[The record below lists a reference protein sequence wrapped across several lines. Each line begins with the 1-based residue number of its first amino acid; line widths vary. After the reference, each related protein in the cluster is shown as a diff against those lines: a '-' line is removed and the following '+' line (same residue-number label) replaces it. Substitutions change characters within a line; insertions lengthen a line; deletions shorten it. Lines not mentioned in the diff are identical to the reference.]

1 MKSYNLWVCGVTFG
15 VAASALFIGD
25 YATACASG
33 LLAVVTFF
41 SWKTVK
47 W

>member
-1 MKSYNLWVCGVTFG
+1 MKNYNLWVCGVAFG
-15 VAASALFIGD
+15 IAASALVVSD
-25 YATACASG
+25 YVTASASG